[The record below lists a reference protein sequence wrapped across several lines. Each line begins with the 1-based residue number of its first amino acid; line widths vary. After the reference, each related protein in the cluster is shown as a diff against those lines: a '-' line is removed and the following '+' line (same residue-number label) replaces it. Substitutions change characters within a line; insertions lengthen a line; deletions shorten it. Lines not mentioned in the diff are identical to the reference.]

1 MLHDG
6 VIICLLI
13 ILILR
18 TTFVLFE
25 KLSVS
30 VEISSSL
37 DFLYLLYLL
46 CMPTCFKCNRKV
58 SIIHIYASQIT

>member
-37 DFLYLLYLL
+37 VF
-46 CMPTCFKCNRKV
+46 
-58 SIIHIYASQIT
+58 SILIILIMYAGMF